1 MFFFSIKGAI
11 LNTADLVRKNY
22 NTFDLLL
29 FVREGKG
36 SAFTSKFCCSSFSEL
51 PEIYLKFIEL
61 CVGLSWHHYFYA
73 KPLIFISQNNF
84 PSNSDGNVQ
93 VNIYLT

>member
-36 SAFTSKFCCSSFSEL
+36 SAFTSKFCSSSSREL
-51 PEIYLKFIEL
+51 PAIGPNFFESHITLLWYPKLHKF
-61 CVGLSWHHYFYA
+61 GLSLCRSMGLCLPKYF
-73 KPLIFISQNNF
+73 SRG
-84 PSNSDGNVQ
+84 S
-93 VNIYLT
+93 